1 MSMRFLAPLIVLTLT
16 GVEAMAQTQV
26 AAPRGDGKTAQL
38 LVYEAKN
45 GGACPATVLI
55 SRGLGTRQAGLRYL
69 AENLQRHGYR
79 VVIMRHVESDRAL
92 FQGRLVRQGRVRA
105 TPGAADPEQNRLR
118 GLDLDAAWAFATT
131 SCKPDFMVLAGHASG
146 AVTTL
151 VEAGAK
157 PKFPAQGKDRFDAYV
172 ALSPQGVGSVY
183 DAGAWANIRKP
194 VLLITGTRDSGEGG
208 SYRARQAAFD
218 NMPAGRKRLA
228 VIPNATH
235 FALGG
240 LGSRQVKS
248 TVDRVTGEFL
258 TQVRQKSW
266 KPSAVS
272 GVVVRDK

>member
-1 MSMRFLAPLIVLTLT
+1 MSMRILAPMIALCLS
-16 GVEAMAQTQV
+16 GAGAMAQTHV
-26 AAPRGDGKTAQL
+26 AAPRSDGKAAQL

-45 GGACPATVLI
+45 GGACPATVI
-55 SRGLGTRQAGLRYL
+55 VSRGLGTRQSGLRYL
-69 AENLQRHGYR
+69 AENLQRNGYR

-105 TPGAADPEQNRLR
+105 TLGAADPEQNRLR
-118 GLDLDAAWAFATT
+118 GLDLDAAWTFATK
-131 SCKPDFMVLAGHASG
+131 SCKPDFMALAGHASG
-146 AVTTL
+146 AVTVL
-151 VEAGAK
+151 IEAGAK

-194 VLLITGTRDSGEGG
+194 ALLITGTRDNGESG
-208 SYRARQAAFD
+208 SYKSRLAAFE
-218 NMPAGRKRLA
+218 NLPAGRKRLA

-248 TVDRVTGEFL
+248 AVDRVSVEFL
-258 TQVRQKSW
+258 TQIRQNAW

-272 GVVVRDK
+272 SVETKDK